1 MKKIYIN
8 LTENTKCFFQ
18 LIWNNFDDKENLI
31 DSINNAINKKFDLD
45 ENLDIYIFYNK
56 ILKHNK
62 KLLIKKNNVNFI
74 FTDNFAY
81 SMKQLSWNIKMS
93 KKDILLTNSIWDY
106 YLFDYLEVYSMEYTV
121 LNCNL
126 IKVDLNMI
134 WKKFPDVKIKH
145 LNDYIIL
152 QTKNIDDSIWHKKT
166 LYYLNKFDWIK
177 KLLNNLDKIKEE
189 KYKDAFVYQRE
200 RLNFYLTLK
209 DLFLTKKDFN

>member
-1 MKKIYIN
+1 MKKVYIN
-8 LTENTKCFFQ
+8 LTKNTKCFFQ
-18 LIWNNFDDKENLI
+18 LIWNSFDDKGILI
-31 DSINNAINKKFDLD
+31 DNINKTIKEYFNLD
-45 ENLDIYIFYNK
+45 EKLDIYIFYNK

-62 KLLIKKNNVNFI
+62 KLLIKKSNVNFI

-81 SMKQLSWNIKMS
+81 SIKQLSWNIKMS

-106 YLFDYLEVYSMEYTV
+106 YLFDCLEVYSMEFNM

-134 WKKFPDVKIKH
+134 WTKFPGVKIKH

-152 QTKNIDDSIWHKKT
+152 QMKNIDDSIWHKKT

-177 KLLNNLDKIKEE
+177 NLLNHLDKIKEE
-189 KYKDAFVYQRE
+189 KYKDIFAYQRE
-200 RLNFYLTLK
+200 RLKFYLTLK